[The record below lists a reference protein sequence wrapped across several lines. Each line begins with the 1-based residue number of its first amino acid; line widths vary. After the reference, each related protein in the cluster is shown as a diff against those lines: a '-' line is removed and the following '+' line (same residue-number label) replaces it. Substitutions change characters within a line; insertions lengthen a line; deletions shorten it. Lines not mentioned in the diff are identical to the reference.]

1 MTAQT
6 RTWQDAFVVEPLA
19 LAKSQP
25 AQVAISSISVSLTA
39 EFFAAGGAVNPI
51 VAYVGAIGVEYAYLK
66 GLADAAFAGDERGLS
81 WKDGL
86 TYTAA
91 GLLVIAGTYVLL
103 TRLYHVQALI
113 NPPEWGAVILA
124 LLHVTPLALIG
135 LCSAQLHAAAER
147 HERQQTE
154 QRRLETEA
162 RAKALQAEE
171 DERKRKWQERMAEIE
186 AEKRAALA
194 RVAAWEE
201 EQAARLRA
209 SAQRA
214 AQRGGGQQASAAS
227 GTVPNTSREHLI
239 EQIAR
244 TLSEHPKANRAE
256 LARSLGIGR
265 TTLYGLISEAQARGL
280 LPRD

>member
-1 MTAQT
+1 MTII
-6 RTWQDAFVVEPLA
+6 RTWQDAFLFEPLT

-25 AQVAISSISVSLTA
+25 AQMAISSISVSLTA
-39 EFFAAGGAVNPI
+39 EFFAAGGAVSPF

-91 GLLVIAGTYVLL
+91 GLLIIAGTYVLL

-113 NPPEWGAVILA
+113 NPPGWGAVILA

-147 HERQQTE
+147 HERQQAE
-154 QRRLETEA
+154 RQRLEGEA
-162 RAKALQAEE
+162 RARALQAEE

-186 AEKRAALA
+186 
-194 RVAAWEE
+194 
-201 EQAARLRA
+201 EQAAKLRA

-214 AQRGGGQQASAAS
+214 AQRG
-227 GTVPNTSREHLI
+227 
-239 EQIAR
+239 AR
-244 TLSEHPKANRAE
+244 TPAQEPHAAAQRAMTRDELYAAVRAAHEADPNFSRADLSR
-256 LARSLGIGR
+256 RSGW
-265 TTLYGLISEAQARGL
+265 SEAMIRKALKEMGL
-280 LPRD
+280 